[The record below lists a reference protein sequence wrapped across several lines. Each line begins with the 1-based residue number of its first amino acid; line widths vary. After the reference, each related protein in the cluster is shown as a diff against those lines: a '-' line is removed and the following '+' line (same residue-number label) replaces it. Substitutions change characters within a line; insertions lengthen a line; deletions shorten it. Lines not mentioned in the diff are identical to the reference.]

1 MPTKNRATKISA
13 PDHRRSVASL
23 GNGGSHFYLDSR
35 GYHKLND
42 IINYLHY
49 DCRGKNVLDI
59 GSSTGGFTAC
69 VLEHGAK
76 QVVAVEKGTNQ
87 MAKPLRFDS
96 RIDLREKTDIFD
108 VSRESLP
115 QIDLVVAD
123 VSFISLRPILA
134 HAKKQL
140 VSQYTE
146 FLVMLKPQ
154 FEAQPKDLVRGVVK
168 NEKVRRAILKDF
180 ENWLKNNGFFIKN
193 KRDNLLSGKTGNLER
208 FYYLTIAKNDPAK

>member
-1 MPTKNRATKISA
+1 MSA
-13 PDHRRSVASL
+13 ENKSGSPSL
-23 GNGGSHFYLDSR
+23 HLESR

-49 DCRGKNVLDI
+49 DCRGKIVLDI

-69 VLEHGAK
+69 VLNHGAK

-87 MAKPLRFDS
+87 MAKPLRFDP

-108 VSRESLP
+108 VDRETISK
-115 QIDLVVAD
+115 IDLIVAD

-134 HAKKQL
+134 HAKKYL
-140 VSQYTE
+140 ATKE
-146 FLVMLKPQ
+146 TDFLVMLKPQ

-208 FYYLTIAKNDPAK
+208 FYYLTIAKNDPTK